1 MSTPSALD
9 QRLFDRL
16 TAIAGPAGVKLHTAL
31 APLTTFHVGGPAD
44 YLVEARDA
52 HQVVET
58 LAAAREANVAVT
70 VLGGGSNVLIGDR
83 GIRGIVLLARD
94 RSVTREDAQIGHDAH
109 GRDDAGEARD
119 AQAARSAPSPDAAAV
134 LCVRAGAGLTIN
146 GLVRW
151 TIGQGLAGLEAWAG
165 TPGTVGG
172 AIYGNAHFQGR
183 NIGDLVRE
191 VRLVSRAGDV
201 RDVPASDMAFG
212 YDTSRLQRSGE
223 VLLSTVFNV
232 TPGEPDALRA
242 TARASL
248 AFRKRTQPLDVPSAG
263 CIFQN
268 PDPAREAVPAGIP
281 PSAGALIDRA
291 GLKGS
296 AEGDARVSPAHGN
309 FIVHEGAASAAEI
322 RALIERCKASVSS
335 RFGVHLREEIVYLG
349 EF

>member
-1 MSTPSALD
+1 MVD
-9 QRLFDRL
+9 QRLLNRL
-16 TAIAGPAGVKLHTAL
+16 TAIVGPAGVKVSTPL

-52 HQVVET
+52 QQILDT
-58 LAAAREANVAVT
+58 LAAARDADVPVT

-83 GIRGIVLLARD
+83 GIRGIVLLPRD
-94 RSVTREDAQIGHDAH
+94 RSVAREGDA
-109 GRDDAGEARD
+109 
-119 AQAARSAPSPDAAAV
+119 
-134 LCVRAGAGLTIN
+134 VRAGAGLTIN

-172 AIYGNAHFQGR
+172 AIYGNAHFQRR
-183 NIGDLVRE
+183 NIGDLVRD
-191 VRLVSRAGDV
+191 VRLVSRAGDGDV
-201 RDVPASDMAFG
+201 RDVPASEMAFG
-212 YDTSRLQRSGE
+212 YDTSRLQTSGE
-223 VLLSTVFNV
+223 VLLSAVFTV
-232 TPGEPDALRA
+232 THGEPESLRA

-268 PDPAREAVPAGIP
+268 PDPERERVPDGIP

-296 AEGDARVSPAHGN
+296 TEGDARVSPTHGN

-322 RALIERCKASVSS
+322 RALIERCKSSVSS
-335 RFGVHLREEIVYLG
+335 RFGVRLREEIVYLG

>member
-1 MSTPSALD
+1 VD
-9 QRLFDRL
+9 QRPIDRDLVERL
-16 TAIAGPAGVKLHTAL
+16 TAIVGAAGVQRNTSL

-52 HQVVET
+52 RQVVET

-83 GIRGIVLLARD
+83 GIRGIVLLPRD
-94 RSVTREDAQIGHDAH
+94 RSVAREDATG
-109 GRDDAGEARD
+109 
-119 AQAARSAPSPDAAAV
+119 
-134 LCVRAGAGLTIN
+134 VRAGAGLTIN

-151 TIGQGLAGLEAWAG
+151 TVGQGLAALEAWAG

-172 AIYGNAHFQGR
+172 AIHGNAHFRGKL
-183 NIGDLVRE
+183 IGDLVRE
-191 VRLVSRAGDV
+191 VRLVSRDGEL
-201 RDVPASDMAFG
+201 RDVPAADMAFG
-212 YDTSRLQRSGE
+212 YDTSRLQTSGE
-223 VLLSTVFNV
+223 VLLSAVFTVTSGV
-232 TPGEPDALRA
+232 PEALRA
-242 TARASL
+242 IARASL

-296 AEGDARVSPAHGN
+296 TVGDARVSPTHGN

-322 RALIERCKASVSS
+322 RALIDRCKDGVSS

>member
-1 MSTPSALD
+1 MGLV
-9 QRLFDRL
+9 DRL
-16 TAIAGPAGVKLHTAL
+16 IAIVGVDGVQLNRST

-52 HQVVET
+52 RQIVET
-58 LAAAREANVAVT
+58 LAVAREANVAVT

-83 GIRGIVLLARD
+83 GIRGIVLLTRD
-94 RSVTREDAQIGHDAH
+94 RSVAREDG
-109 GRDDAGEARD
+109 G
-119 AQAARSAPSPDAAAV
+119 
-134 LCVRAGAGLTIN
+134 VRAGAGLTIN

-172 AIYGNAHFQGR
+172 AIHGNAHFQGR
-183 NIGDLVRE
+183 LIGDLVRE
-191 VRLVSRAGDV
+191 VQLVSRESAV
-201 RDVPASDMAFG
+201 RDVPAAEMAFG
-212 YDTSRLQRSGE
+212 YDTSRLQASGE
-223 VLLSTVFNV
+223 ILLSALFEVR
-232 TPGEPDALRA
+232 PGEPDLLRA

-268 PDPAREAVPAGIP
+268 PDPDREKVPEGIP

-296 AEGDARVSPAHGN
+296 TVGDARVSRTHGN

-322 RALIERCKASVSS
+322 RALIERCKQHVSS

-349 EF
+349 DF

>member
-1 MSTPSALD
+1 VNAFAMSLV
-9 QRLFDRL
+9 DRL
-16 TAIAGPAGVKLHTAL
+16 TAIVGADGVQLNRST
-31 APLTTFHVGGPAD
+31 APLTTFHVGGAAD

-52 HQVVET
+52 RQVVDT
-58 LAAAREANVAVT
+58 LAAAGEANMPVT

-83 GIRGIVLLARD
+83 GIRGIVVLMRD
-94 RSVTREDAQIGHDAH
+94 RSVAREDAG
-109 GRDDAGEARD
+109 G
-119 AQAARSAPSPDAAAV
+119 
-134 LCVRAGAGLTIN
+134 VRAGAGLTIN

-172 AIYGNAHFQGR
+172 AIHGNAHFQGR
-183 NIGDLVRE
+183 LIGDLVRE
-191 VRLVSRAGDV
+191 VRLVSRDGVV
-201 RDVPASDMAFG
+201 RDVPAAEMAFG
-212 YDTSRLQRSGE
+212 YDTSRLQGSGE
-223 VLLSTVFNV
+223 VLLSAVFDV
-232 TPGEPDALRA
+232 RPGEPDVLRA

-268 PDPAREAVPAGIP
+268 PDPDREKVPEGIP

-296 AEGDARVSPAHGN
+296 TVGDARVSRTHGN
-309 FIVHEGAASAAEI
+309 FIVHQGAATAAEI
-322 RALIERCKASVSS
+322 RLLIERCKQDVSS

-349 EF
+349 DF

>member
-1 MSTPSALD
+1 MTLT
-9 QRLFDRL
+9 LLDRL
-16 TAIAGPAGVKLHTAL
+16 TAIVGPAGVQVNRPL

-44 YLVEARDA
+44 YVVEARDP
-52 HQVVET
+52 QQIVQT
-58 LAAAREANVAVT
+58 LDVAREAKVAVT
-70 VLGGGSNVLIGDR
+70 LLGGGSNVLIGDR
-83 GIRGIVLLARD
+83 GIRGIVLIPRD
-94 RSVTREDAQIGHDAH
+94 RSVSREDAGGTSSAT
-109 GRDDAGEARD
+109 GATSAAG
-119 AQAARSAPSPDAAAV
+119 
-134 LCVRAGAGLTIN
+134 VRAGAGLTIN

-172 AIYGNAHFQGR
+172 AIYGNAHFKGKL
-183 NIGDLVRE
+183 IGDLVRS
-191 VRLVSRAGDV
+191 VRLVARDGVGGV
-201 RDVPASDMAFG
+201 RDVPATEMAFG
-212 YDTSRLQRSGE
+212 YDVSRLQTSGE
-223 VLLSTVFNV
+223 VLLSAVFNV
-232 TPGEPDALRA
+232 DSGEPEALRA

-268 PDPAREAVPAGIP
+268 PDPAREAVPADIP

-296 AEGDARVSPAHGN
+296 TAGDARVSSAHGN
-309 FIVHEGAASAAEI
+309 FIVHEGKATAAEI
-322 RALIERCKASVSS
+322 RDLIERCKDGVST